1 MTNNFFDRFNP
12 FGKEDKSQSADEP
25 IAPVVEE
32 KAIPTNFDRPE
43 PASEVTDRDT
53 AEPETSPVPDNR
65 PDAPTERSQPAQNS
79 STRLDSWVKSVT
91 GTVAGVG
98 ETVANTGSAIA
109 QSAMNVG
116 ETLVKVSTS
125 VTDTA
130 VGVGKATANT
140 GSAIS
145 QSAVNVGETL
155 VKVPTEMGVTV
166 AKSVTD
172 TIATTG
178 NTIANSAAT
187 VGKNLGK
194 VSKEIGSTFNL
205 VRRNPLLQKLTKSF
219 KLDALLSVL
228 AAVDIAQAEADV
240 RALQQQYPDEKPDE
254 IAHRIILSKT
264 LLVAGSGLASS
275 LVPGAALALAG
286 VDLATTTMLS
296 AELVYQVA
304 AAYGKDL
311 QSIDRQGEA
320 LAILGLSTGGN
331 FAIQAGINLVGTIP
345 VAGAVINASASAAM
359 MYALGYGA
367 CRFYEANLNAETSEA
382 NLEVFEEILQTEAE
396 EYLEQAIAQKKGMDW
411 ILAHMVLAGNPEKT
425 WEALLPELQAAHFS
439 PDSLAEISANI
450 QHPPSVEM
458 LLEQID
464 RDFAIVL
471 LERCHT
477 IANLD
482 GKITPEEARILDLI
496 SQKTQQKIQEAEVE
510 QNSPVPTPDETFVS
524 PTTRK
529 SLGTVLL
536 GTFKDILTRE
546 TEFDRQ
552 ELGYLVERVDLMSG
566 EQFEEFLAECFQRL
580 GYDVK
585 TTPKTNDFG
594 ADLILT
600 KDDRKTVVQAKRYK
614 SKVGNSAVQEVV
626 AAIQYYGAN
635 EAIVVTNSQF
645 TTNARGLAKA
655 NNVQLWEREQL
666 IDLILRA
673 QHSSLKEDVGK
684 A

>member
-1 MTNNFFDRFNP
+1 MTNNFFNQFNP
-12 FGKEDKSQSADEP
+12 FGKKDKSQSADEP
-25 IAPVVEE
+25 IDPVVEE
-32 KAIPTNFDRPE
+32 KAIPANFDRPE
-43 PASEVTDRDT
+43 PASDVTDRDA
-53 AEPETSPVPDNR
+53 AEPETSPMPDNR
-65 PDAPTERSQPAQNS
+65 PDAPTERSQPEQHS
-79 STRLDSWVKSVT
+79 SNILNSWVKSVT
-91 GTVAGVG
+91 DTAAGMG
-98 ETVANTGSAIA
+98 EAATHTGSAIA
-109 QSAMNVG
+109 
-116 ETLVKVSTS
+116 
-125 VTDTA
+125 
-130 VGVGKATANT
+130 
-140 GSAIS
+140 

-155 VKVPTEMGVTV
+155 VKVPTEMGTTV

-172 TIATTG
+172 TVVGVGKAAASTG
-178 NTIANSAAT
+178 SAIANSAAT

-194 VSKEIGSTFNL
+194 VPKEIGSTFNL
-205 VRRNPLLQKLTKSF
+205 VRHNPILKKLTKSF
-219 KLDALLSVL
+219 KVDALLSFL
-228 AAVDIAQAEADV
+228 EAVDIAQAEAEV

-254 IAHRIILSKT
+254 IAHRIIVSKT

-320 LAILGLSTGGN
+320 LAIFGLSTGGN
-331 FAIQAGINLVGTIP
+331 LAIQAGINLVGGVVP

-359 MYALGYGA
+359 MYVLGYGA
-367 CRFYEANLNAETSEA
+367 CRFYEANLNAETHEV
-382 NLEVFEEILQTEAE
+382 NLEVFEEILKTEAE
-396 EYLEQAIAQKKGMDW
+396 EYLEQTIAQEKVMDW

-450 QHPPSVEM
+450 QHPPSVER

-471 LERCHT
+471 LKRCHT
-477 IANLD
+477 IANFD
-482 GKITPEEARILDLI
+482 GKITPEEDQLLKII
-496 SQKTQQKIQEAEVE
+496 SGKAQQKIEEAEVE

-524 PTTRK
+524 PTTNR
-529 SLGTVLL
+529 SLGTILL

-600 KDDRKTVVQAKRYK
+600 KDDRKTVIQAKRYK

-626 AAIQYYGAN
+626 AAIQYYGAK

-645 TTNARGLAKA
+645 TSNARELAKV

-673 QHSSLKEDVGK
+673 QK
-684 A
+684 AS

>member
-43 PASEVTDRDT
+43 PASDVTDRDT
-53 AEPETSPVPDNR
+53 AEPEISPIPDNR
-65 PDAPTERSQPAQNS
+65 PDAPTERSQPEQNS
-79 STRLDSWVKSVT
+79 SNILNSWVKSVT
-91 GTVAGVG
+91 GTVDGLG
-98 ETVANTGSAIA
+98 EAVANIGNEMA
-109 QSAMNVG
+109 QSAQNTG
-116 ETLVKVSTS
+116 DTLVK
-125 VTDTA
+125 
-130 VGVGKATANT
+130 
-140 GSAIS
+140 SAM
-145 QSAVNVGETL
+145 NVGETL
-155 VKVPTEMGVTV
+155 VKVPTEMGTTV
-166 AKSVTD
+166 AQSVTD
-172 TIATTG
+172 TVVGVGKAAASTG
-178 NTIANSAAT
+178 SAIANSAAT

-194 VSKEIGSTFNL
+194 VPKEIGSTFNL
-205 VRRNPLLQKLTKSF
+205 VRHNPILKKLTKSF
-219 KLDALLSVL
+219 KIDALLSIL
-228 AAVDIAQAEADV
+228 EAVDIAQAEAEV
-240 RALQQQYPDEKPDE
+240 RSLQQQYPDEKPDE

-311 QSIDRQGEA
+311 QSIDRKGEA
-320 LAILGLSTGGN
+320 LAIFGLSTGGN
-331 FAIQAGINLVGTIP
+331 LAIQAGINLVGVVP
-345 VAGAVINASASAAM
+345 MAGAVINASASAAM

-396 EYLEQAIAQKKGMDW
+396 EYLEQAIDREKVMDW

-425 WEALLPELQAAHFS
+425 WEKLLPELQAANFS
-439 PDSLAEISANI
+439 PASMEAISANI
-450 QHPPSVEM
+450 QNPPSVEM

-471 LERCHT
+471 LKRCQA

-524 PTTRK
+524 PTTHR

-536 GTFKDILTRE
+536 ETIKDILTRE
-546 TEFDRQ
+546 TEFERQ
-552 ELGYLVERVDLMSG
+552 ELGYLVDRVDLMSG

-600 KDDRKTVVQAKRYK
+600 KGVTKTVVQAKRYQG
-614 SKVGNSAVQEVV
+614 KVGNSAVQEVV
-626 AAIQYYGAN
+626 AAIQYYGAQ

-673 QHSSLKEDVGK
+673 QKPG
-684 A
+684 